1 MGLGFADVSLNSAV
15 VIAGQRMELECRRGG
30 KLANFVWMFFSYIN
44 RTEHFRICYSSRD
57 EEMICPGLGHYVD
70 RNSSG
75 VLYSNAT
82 KMENAGIY
90 LCEAEFRET
99 YEKQSIF
106 AILVVFG

>member
-1 MGLGFADVSLNSAV
+1 
-15 VIAGQRMELECRRGG
+15 
-30 KLANFVWMFFSYIN
+30 
-44 RTEHFRICYSSRD
+44 
-57 EEMICPGLGHYVD
+57 MICPGLGHYVD

-106 AILVVFG
+106 AILVVFGKYWIMTIISSGVSLAYVVGPTYM